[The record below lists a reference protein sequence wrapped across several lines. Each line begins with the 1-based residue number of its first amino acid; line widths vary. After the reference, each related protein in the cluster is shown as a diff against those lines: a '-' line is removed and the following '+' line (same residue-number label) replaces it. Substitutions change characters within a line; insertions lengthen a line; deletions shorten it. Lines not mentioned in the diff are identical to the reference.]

1 MATTKKDNVLFTIDG
16 FEVRRDSTYQILNKR
31 DGDAPSGFLKA
42 GVTKLPSDGVGD
54 TFSCK
59 YVRRPGS
66 KEGVW
71 DTGFYSYSPCYS
83 GKSKEEIEVIVDRLT
98 EVIVRPI
105 EQIVGEG
112 KLAHTNNQ
120 FWDSKR
126 FFITSGMILNTEN
139 PEDVLKLYFS
149 LMTNNL
155 TPKGSEG
162 DSAYS
167 NSSYIVQDTSKV
179 KKLKDERAENKF
191 KAIGVFHALI
201 ENDPAKLGMILNY
214 LGLNY
219 SESVENSTLMAM
231 FDEYISSG
239 EDRLISFNS
248 AVEES
253 KTKPGMDKIAVY
265 SCLKNE
271 LRKPKSRVEKTSQGV
286 LFFEDTE
293 IGADI
298 RSAAENIAKNSKL
311 KEVKTKLLL
320 ED

>member
-16 FEVRRDSTYQILNKR
+16 FEVRKNSTYQILNKR

-54 TFSCK
+54 TFGCK

-66 KEGVW
+66 QKGVW

-83 GKSKEEIEVIVDRLT
+83 GKSDEEIEIIVNRLQ

-105 EQIVGEG
+105 EQIVGKD
-112 KLAHTNNQ
+112 KLSHTNNE

-126 FFITSGMILNTEN
+126 FFITAGMIINTQN
-139 PEDVLKLYFS
+139 PDDVLKLYFS
-149 LMTNNL
+149 LMTHSL

-167 NSSYIVQDTSKV
+167 NSSYVVQDTSKV

-201 ENDPAKLGMILNY
+201 ENDSAKLGMILNY

-239 EDRLISFNS
+239 EDRLIAFNS

-265 SCLKNE
+265 TCLKNE
-271 LRKPKSRVEKTSQGV
+271 LIKPKSRVEKTSQGV

-311 KEVKTKLLL
+311 KAVKTKLLL